1 KGQRCFKADDDLKT
15 MDAIVKFDISHSSR
29 RLAGLSAKLGDIV
42 RKNLDRDP
50 ARRYSSAYQM
60 LQRLAQT
67 PEAAAA
73 ERAQS
78 ELATLVREVSH
89 GRNGPAATA
98 TAAATTTAAAAPA
111 PARGR

>member
-1 KGQRCFKADDDLKT
+1 MLKGQRCFKAEDDLKT
-15 MDAIVKFDISHSSR
+15 MDAIVKFDISHASR

-50 ARRYSSAYQM
+50 ARRYSTAYQL

-67 PEAAAA
+67 PEASAA

-78 ELATLVREVSH
+78 ELASLVREVSH
-89 GRNGPAATA
+89 GNPRLL
-98 TAAATTTAAAAPA
+98 
-111 PARGR
+111 